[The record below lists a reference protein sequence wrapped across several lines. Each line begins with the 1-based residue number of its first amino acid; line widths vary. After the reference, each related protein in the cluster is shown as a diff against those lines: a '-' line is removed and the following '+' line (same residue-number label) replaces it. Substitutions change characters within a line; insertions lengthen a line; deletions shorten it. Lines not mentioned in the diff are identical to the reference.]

1 MFTSYSLPASRLI
14 HMSGAMTAALSV
26 TCTQNHPCT
35 EPSVFIL
42 FQAAF
47 TRSVLT
53 STWWGVTLDVVPT
66 GANVIWWHRSTSAN
80 LGDLT
85 ALDFPDPPRIPILP
99 ATSASLKFSFSNA
112 QTGQWYC
119 AYAFVTQA
127 EYDLIITL
135 PRLRG
140 VL

>member
-1 MFTSYSLPASRLI
+1 VYTSYSLRPSRII
-14 HMSGAMTAALSV
+14 HMTGPLISSAGV

-42 FQAAF
+42 LQAAF
-47 TRSVLT
+47 TRAAVTSMWWSVN
-53 STWWGVTLDVVPT
+53 LDIVPI
-66 GANVIWWHRSTSAN
+66 GANAIWTHRGVSSAA
-80 LGDLT
+80 GDLMY
-85 ALDFPDPPRIPILP
+85 LDFPDPPRIPILP
-99 ATSASLKFSFSNA
+99 ATSASLKFTFSTV

-119 AYAFVTQA
+119 AYVFMPQS
-127 EYDLIITL
+127 EYDTTISL